1 MQNAGKGTAKTV
13 HSDQSIIDQEAV
25 VVVVVVKVEV
35 VRSERREAE
44 PCKWTQQEAG
54 KFWKGAMV
62 H

>member
-1 MQNAGKGTAKTV
+1 M

-44 PCKWTQQEAG
+44 PCKWTQQEEG